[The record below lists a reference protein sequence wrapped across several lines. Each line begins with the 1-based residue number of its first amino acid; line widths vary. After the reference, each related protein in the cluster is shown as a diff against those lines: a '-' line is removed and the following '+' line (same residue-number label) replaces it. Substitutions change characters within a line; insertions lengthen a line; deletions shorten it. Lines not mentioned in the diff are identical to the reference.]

1 MNLELLRMKLSEQSD
16 IIIARIRASDIAK
29 NLGFNYMDKTRIAT
43 AVSEIARNAIQ
54 HGGGG
59 EMVFNQLDASRG
71 IEIQVSDS
79 GPGIPDIGRAL
90 GGGYTTGAGLGL
102 GLSGSKKLMDEFEII
117 SEVGKGT
124 KVIMRKLLKR

>member
-1 MNLELLRMKLSEQSD
+1 MKLSEQGD
-16 IIIARIRASDIAK
+16 AFIARIKVSDIAE
-29 NLGFNYMDKTRIAT
+29 NFGFNYIDKTRIAT
-43 AVSEIARNAIQ
+43 AVSEITRNAIQ

-59 EMVFNQLDASRG
+59 ELVVNQLDASSG
-71 IEIQVSDS
+71 IEIQVSDR
-79 GPGIPDIGRAL
+79 GPGIPDISRAL
-90 GGGYTTGAGLGL
+90 AGGYTTGAGLGLGL

>member
-1 MNLELLRMKLSEQSD
+1 LELLRMKLGEEGD
-16 IIIARIRASDIAK
+16 IIIARIRAGDIAK

-59 EMVFNQLDASRG
+59 EMVVNKLDASRG
-71 IEIQVSDS
+71 IEIQVSDR
-79 GPGIPDIGRAL
+79 GPGIPDINRAL
-90 GGGYTTGAGLGL
+90 AGGYATGAGLGL

-117 SEVGKGT
+117 SEAGKGT